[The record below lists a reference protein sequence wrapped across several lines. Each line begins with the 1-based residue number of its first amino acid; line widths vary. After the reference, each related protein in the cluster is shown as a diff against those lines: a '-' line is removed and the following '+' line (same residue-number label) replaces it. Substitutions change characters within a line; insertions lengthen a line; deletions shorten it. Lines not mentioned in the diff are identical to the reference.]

1 MSIEN
6 YVFPIYREK
15 AEGIDFKGNG
25 FFVGNL
31 FFTAEHVIMPDR
43 HIFYGDPFIIIG
55 NRKVV
60 LTNKVELKYKSLLY
74 DENDCAS
81 GHEDEDMTDFVVFK
95 FADVEVNSPLNLATS
110 LPVPGQQLRCDFYHN
125 NKNLCSS
132 QKIMNKFPLTLYYWE
147 TEGVVETP
155 KKYFVGN
162 FFGVRMKP
170 SHPHQGSSGS
180 PLYDNNNIVYGIL
193 HNGQDDF
200 CGFYSAVHAHKLLK
214 QLPMF

>member
-1 MSIEN
+1 
-6 YVFPIYREK
+6 
-15 AEGIDFKGNG
+15 
-25 FFVGNL
+25 
-31 FFTAEHVIMPDR
+31 
-43 HIFYGDPFIIIG
+43 
-55 NRKVV
+55 
-60 LTNKVELKYKSLLY
+60 
-74 DENDCAS
+74 
-81 GHEDEDMTDFVVFK
+81 
-95 FADVEVNSPLNLATS
+95 
-110 LPVPGQQLRCDFYHN
+110 
-125 NKNLCSS
+125 
-132 QKIMNKFPLTLYYWE
+132 MNKFPLTLYYWE